1 MFSAMLFH
9 TRFCQDLSKKFSA
22 HVDAI
27 FKLREE
33 MADSSSDES
42 GSENELDE
50 IFGES
55 SDEEDFEGFVF
66 EMPDDIEWEKDPSGA
81 AFQSYYE
88 DYPCVACERTH
99 CGPTVDQLPGSGKVI
114 DILKLFLSDEFL
126 NKIARW
132 TNRWFEVK
140 KVAELVCMEKRRRC
154 TLSHPDTPKNQV
166 PCKMTKTTFKCDHC
180 EVYLCINTE
189 KNCFKAWHT
198 QAEYWKDQWLKHPPL
213 PQSDLYPVLP
223 PPPHPVLL
231 KLCSDV
237 RIFCFYV

>member
-9 TRFCQDLSKKFSA
+9 TRFCQDLLKKFSA

-55 SDEEDFEGFVF
+55 SDEEDFGGFVF

-88 DYPCVACERTH
+88 DYPRVAFERTH
-99 CGPTVDQLPGSGKVI
+99 CGPTVDQLPGSGKAI

-140 KVAELVCMEKRRRC
+140 RRLNRC
-154 TLSHPDTPKNQV
+154 AWRRDVVTLSVTP
-166 PCKMTKTTFKCDHC
+166 T
-180 EVYLCINTE
+180 
-189 KNCFKAWHT
+189 
-198 QAEYWKDQWLKHPPL
+198 
-213 PQSDLYPVLP
+213 PQ
-223 PPPHPVLL
+223 
-231 KLCSDV
+231 
-237 RIFCFYV
+237 RIKYCAK